1 MKRGSTGLNPNES
14 AGRRPDMA
22 LMDKDDVKRAVYIL
36 SAVSIMLVIALVLLI
51 ETGVI
56 FNDAK

>member
-1 MKRGSTGLNPNES
+1 
-14 AGRRPDMA
+14 MA